1 MGLKVNE
8 PTIRAG
14 GRGEAENDMARLTA
28 LMEEL
33 QLEAAGGVH
42 GVSEMHLGRWM
53 KMNRKYHPQNEG
65 VWK

>member
-1 MGLKVNE
+1 MFFGTCPRISLYQLEDRMGLKVNE

-33 QLEAAGGVH
+33 QLEAAVGPGVK
-42 GVSEMHLGRWM
+42 GTWEDG
-53 KMNRKYHPQNEG
+53 
-65 VWK
+65 